1 MSTYFDVS
9 NLFTMDSIFTTEPLF
24 DFYMHYL
31 CDYLHNYCTGLVIDF
46 YLVTD

>member
-24 DFYMHYL
+24 DFYI
-31 CDYLHNYCTGLVIDF
+31 DYLRD
-46 YLVTD
+46 YLRGTHHRGNFKGF